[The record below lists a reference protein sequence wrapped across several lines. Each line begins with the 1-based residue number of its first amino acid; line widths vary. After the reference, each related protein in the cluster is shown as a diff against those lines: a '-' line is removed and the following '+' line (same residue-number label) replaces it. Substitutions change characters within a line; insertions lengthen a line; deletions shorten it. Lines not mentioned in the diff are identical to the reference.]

1 MRYHPL
7 IYQHNM
13 TSILRNCH
21 KWPLLLRKTVKDVND
36 DDISMKMNKQVPLED
51 LSPPK
56 VKFNYN

>member
-1 MRYHPL
+1 
-7 IYQHNM
+7 M
-13 TSILRNCH
+13 TSILRNPH